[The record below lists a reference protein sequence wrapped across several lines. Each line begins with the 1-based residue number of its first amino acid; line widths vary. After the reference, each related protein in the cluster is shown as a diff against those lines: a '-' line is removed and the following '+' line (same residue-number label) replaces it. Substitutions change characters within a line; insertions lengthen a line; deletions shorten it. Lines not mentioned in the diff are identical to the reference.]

1 VAASSPASR
10 LASRV
15 VIYLILGTM
24 AAVFLYPVA
33 LMILTAFKSTPEIF
47 RNPFGLPESWSL
59 ATFQDV
65 WRRAKF
71 GLYLRNSLLITG
83 ASALLLL
90 ATAAPAAYALARYS
104 FRLRGVLFLFFLAGI
119 MIPIRLGIL
128 PLYLLM
134 RDLGLIDT
142 PFSLILTYTASGMPM
157 SVFLLSVFFRN
168 LPRELEDAARIDGCS
183 EGQTFWRIMLPL
195 VRPGLATVVI
205 VNVVPWWNDFFFP
218 LLFIQ
223 SDTWKTIPLGMQIF
237 FGQHLINWSLVFS
250 GMVLASLPLL
260 IIYLLMSRQ
269 FIAGS
274 RRGRSRGDAARRRR
288 PPRRPWGVPGRPS
301 RGAAGQPGLPH
312 RRRHAHAR
320 GAAGRARDR
329 AGRAAH
335 ARAWLERPTRTTRPP
350 CPTAA
355 TPEPVCPWSAS
366 TGRGGGPRPRSCA
379 RSTPSSSTF
388 RRWASAATRTPPPW
402 RCSARPPPRRAR
414 G

>member
-1 VAASSPASR
+1 MAASSPASR
-10 LASRV
+10 LTARIV
-15 VIYLILGTM
+15 VYLVLG
-24 AAVFLYPVA
+24 ALALVFLYPVA
-33 LMILTAFKSTPEIF
+33 LMVLTAFKPTPEIF
-47 RNPFGLPESWSL
+47 RNPFGLPESWALDS
-59 ATFQDV
+59 FREV
-65 WRRAKF
+65 WARANF

-83 ASALLLL
+83 TSALLLL

-104 FRLRGVLFLFFLAGI
+104 FRLRGLLFLFFLAGI

-134 RDLGLIDT
+134 RDLNLLDT

-168 LPRELEDAARIDGCS
+168 LPRELEDAARIDGCT

-269 FIAGS
+269 FIAGLT
-274 RRGRSRGDAARRRR
+274 A
-288 PPRRPWGVPGRPS
+288 
-301 RGAAGQPGLPH
+301 GAVKG
-312 RRRHAHAR
+312 
-320 GAAGRARDR
+320 
-329 AGRAAH
+329 
-335 ARAWLERPTRTTRPP
+335 
-350 CPTAA
+350 
-355 TPEPVCPWSAS
+355 
-366 TGRGGGPRPRSCA
+366 
-379 RSTPSSSTF
+379 
-388 RRWASAATRTPPPW
+388 
-402 RCSARPPPRRAR
+402 
-414 G
+414 

>member
-10 LASRV
+10 LTARV
-15 VIYLILGTM
+15 VIYLLLGLM
-24 AAVFLYPVA
+24 AAVFLYPVL
-33 LMILTAFKSTPEIF
+33 LMLLTAFKSTPEIF

-59 ATFQDV
+59 DSFQDV

-90 ATAAPAAYALARYS
+90 ATAAPAAYALARYT
-104 FRLRGVLFLFFLAGI
+104 FRLRGLLFLFFLAGI

-134 RDLGLIDT
+134 RDLNLLDT

-168 LPRELEDAARIDGCS
+168 LPRELEDAARIDGCT
-183 EGQTFWRIMLPL
+183 EAQTFWRIMLPL

-269 FIAGS
+269 FIAGLT
-274 RRGRSRGDAARRRR
+274 A
-288 PPRRPWGVPGRPS
+288 
-301 RGAAGQPGLPH
+301 GAVKG
-312 RRRHAHAR
+312 
-320 GAAGRARDR
+320 
-329 AGRAAH
+329 
-335 ARAWLERPTRTTRPP
+335 
-350 CPTAA
+350 
-355 TPEPVCPWSAS
+355 
-366 TGRGGGPRPRSCA
+366 
-379 RSTPSSSTF
+379 
-388 RRWASAATRTPPPW
+388 
-402 RCSARPPPRRAR
+402 
-414 G
+414 